1 MDEKEVS
8 EMQEEMMTVL
18 VVDESTLCQKHPQ

>member
-18 VVDESTLCQKHPQ
+18 ADESTLCQKHPQ